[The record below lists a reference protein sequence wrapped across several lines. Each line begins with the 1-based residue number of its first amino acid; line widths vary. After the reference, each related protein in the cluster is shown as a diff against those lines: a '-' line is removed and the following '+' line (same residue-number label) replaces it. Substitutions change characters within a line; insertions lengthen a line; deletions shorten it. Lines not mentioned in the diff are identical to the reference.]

1 MGLMLIDWCA
11 LALVVFIG
19 LPHGALDAAISFS
32 MISSSKRIA
41 RLAGLLLIYLLLAI
55 AIFLIWYQ
63 LPAFSLLIFLLISI
77 VHFGMADFNASPTK
91 LKWPHIIAHG
101 GAVAVWLP
109 LIQKNEVTKL
119 FSILTSGPTP
129 ILWDILLVFF
139 LCWSIGVCLHTYETL
154 RSKHYNIAFELIG
167 LIFLAWYAPPLVT
180 FAIYFCFIHSR
191 RHFSFVWKQLQH
203 MSSKKIMIG
212 SAIILSCTSWLI
224 GGGIY
229 FFLNSKMMAGE
240 AALQTVFIGLAA
252 LTVPHMIL
260 IDLIFRPH
268 ASRIKIK
275 N

>member
-1 MGLMLIDWCA
+1 MNLRGRNKVSA
-11 LALVVFIG
+11 T
-19 LPHGALDAAISFS
+19 FS
-32 MISSSKRIA
+32 MSSMTDIV
-41 RLAGLLLIYLLLAI
+41 
-55 AIFLIWYQ
+55 FL
-63 LPAFSLLIFLLISI
+63 
-77 VHFGMADFNASPTK
+77 
-91 LKWPHIIAHG
+91 
-101 GAVAVWLP
+101 
-109 LIQKNEVTKL
+109 
-119 FSILTSGPTP
+119 
-129 ILWDILLVFF
+129 LLVFF
-139 LCWSIGVCLHTYETL
+139 LFWSIGVCLHTYETL

-212 SAIILSCTSWLI
+212 SAFILSCTSWLI

-229 FFLNSKMMAGE
+229 FFLNSKMMASE

-260 IDLIFRPH
+260 IDFIFRPH
-268 ASRIKIK
+268 SSRIKIK